1 MKKRAASGRV
11 FGPPLRGLFV
21 GAAATIA
28 GVSAL
33 ATVTG
38 DPAVWVAPLGVG
50 TGLWNAVVALVLG
63 AIVAQAFRPLPRV
76 VRLASAAGAALLLA
90 AALRDAWSYFS
101 LVSSGAIETRRE
113 LPASLAVVVLLAWGV
128 RLLLR
133 GPRSSPGGGGRVV
146 FFAAVPF
153 GALGVLLA
161 LLLTFAATDY
171 RRPAGCAIVLGAG
184 VYPDGRPSLT
194 LSDRVG
200 EGVRLYREGLVPH
213 FLMTGGIDPVNGWS
227 EPRVMRRVAI
237 EAGVPES
244 AIWIDE
250 EGVSTRASARS
261 CAARLEREG
270 IESALL
276 VSHGYHLLRAKTAF
290 RREGVRTYTVPA
302 TETRRLRLEPWF
314 VFRECI
320 AWAYYALPW
329 T

>member
-1 MKKRAASGRV
+1 MKKGAWAGRV

-21 GAAATIA
+21 GAALTIA
-28 GVSAL
+28 GGSTLAAVS
-33 ATVTG
+33 G
-38 DPAVWVAPLGVG
+38 DPAVWVAPFGVG
-50 TGLWNAVVALVLG
+50 AGLWNVLVALVLV
-63 AIVAQAFRPLPRV
+63 AIVVQAFRPLPRT
-76 VRLASAAGAALLLA
+76 VRFASAGGAALLLT
-90 AALRDAWSYFS
+90 AALRDAWTYFS

-113 LPASLAVVVLLAWGV
+113 LPSSLAVVVLLAWGL

-133 GPRSSPGGGGRVV
+133 GPRSSPERFGRIV

-153 GALGVLLA
+153 GGLGVLLA

-200 EGVRLYREGLVPH
+200 EGVRLYRQGLVPH
-213 FLMTGGIDPVNGWS
+213 LLMTGGVDPVNGWS
-227 EPRVMRRVAI
+227 EPQVMRRVAI

-261 CAARLEREG
+261 CAARLEHEG

-290 RREGVRTYTVPA
+290 RREGLRTYTVPA

-314 VFRECI
+314 VFRECV